1 MVANKKVIDSRDI
14 SDLFGLNSKIFRD
27 LYEFLENQSNI
38 EDLESQKRFNR
49 WKSTFFSI
57 YGEDVDKPLFLKH
70 SYFIL
75 LLRVITNIKF
85 GGEIT
90 DEVRKNKGHNDKFDV
105 NQLFFPEVEN
115 FFLPEISKELFNK
128 IASILNDSLFAHEDL
143 FQRIYQQIFL
153 IITRHKIGEFYT
165 PSPLVKKMLEKTYK
179 FGLKTLDPACGSG
192 SFIIEIINKIL
203 NSELSNSLKVEAI
216 EKVYGFD
223 INPLATLTTK
233 VNIVLL
239 LEKFA
244 NKLELFP
251 AIHIHNIDG
260 LFPENSKK
268 VSLLKIN
275 EIYNSFD
282 LVIGNP
288 PWLTYKDL
296 VSKEHQT
303 QVRLL
308 AEELDIKPPSQ
319 YITHIELGS
328 IFFYASA
335 IKYLKINGVIF
346 FVITKSIL
354 NGDHCYKFRAFT
366 IFKNIE
372 IWDFPESYFFN
383 VQHICLKAQYIGKSN
398 QITIHDKYPI
408 KTTIVDNSF
417 EDKKILYYSSLK
429 LEEKGAKIILPESEL
444 RLINSLSESDYKR
457 KFFQGATLVPKTLI
471 YFKVE
476 QKLNNILIIS
486 SDPEILKRAKKKWKF
501 QLNNQKIEDKF
512 SFKTFLNRDMVP
524 FYIKQYK
531 RVFLPINAQ
540 YELDNAFL
548 KENPLALEFYN
559 KINRLYQE
567 NKKQTSKINT
577 LFANLNYWNK
587 LTKQKVNKA
596 YIVTYNASGSNLKAA
611 VIDNSQ
617 ENLIISSEDYY
628 YSTDSINEASYLS
641 AVLNTPLLSKY
652 MKLIKSSRHI
662 HKRPFSF
669 PIPAFDKENPIHRK
683 LANKGQKYYSVVQD
697 LVANNQNISSEK
709 VRIFIHQKLTKL
721 NELVKDLMFKL

>member
-57 YGEDVDKPLFLKH
+57 YGEDVDKALFLKH

-85 GGEIT
+85 GKEIT
-90 DEVRKNKGHNDKFDV
+90 DEVRKNKGYTDKFDV

-115 FFLPEISKELFNK
+115 FFLPEISKELFKK

-143 FQRIYQQIFL
+143 FQRIYEQIFL

-179 FGLKTLDPACGSG
+179 VGLKTLDPACGSG

-203 NSELSNSLKVEAI
+203 NSDLSNSLKVEAI

-268 VSLLKIN
+268 VSFLKIN

-383 VQHICLKAQYIGKSN
+383 VQHICLKAQYAGKSN
-398 QITIHDKYPI
+398 RITIHDKYPI
-408 KTTIVDNSF
+408 KTTIVDNNF

-444 RLINSLSESDYKR
+444 RLFNSLSESDYKR

-512 SFKTFLNRDMVP
+512 SFKTFLNRDVVP

-559 KINRLYQE
+559 KINKLYQE

-596 YIVTYNASGSNLKAA
+596 YNVTYNASGSNLKAA

-617 ENLIISSEDYY
+617 ENLIISSENYY

-652 MKLIKSSRHI
+652 MKLIKSSRHL

>member
-57 YGEDVDKPLFLKH
+57 YGEDVDKALFLKH

-75 LLRVITNIKF
+75 LLTVITNIKF
-85 GGEIT
+85 RGEIT

-179 FGLKTLDPACGSG
+179 VGLKTLDPACGSG

-268 VSLLKIN
+268 VSHLKIN

-383 VQHICLKAQYIGKSN
+383 VQHICLKAQYTGKSN

-486 SDPEILKRAKKKWKF
+486 SDPEIFKRAKKKWKF

-559 KINRLYQE
+559 KINKLYQE